1 MADQM
6 RTDAAFLF
14 PSSSCAEYGNQS
26 LCCVSLSCSWA
37 VVVKWGSVCVVS
49 VPSTGREQELTSH
62 TLQLAGTTS
71 KWNIPAICWNIEL
84 GRFQYMKE
92 VCTFFSLLSSK
103 SLLGTCSFKSCHL
116 SAALENA
123 EFSFRSF
130 CVFIVS
136 LCHHCVQTW
145 LSRIFFTSQ
154 EYF

>member
-6 RTDAAFLF
+6 STDAAFLF
-14 PSSSCAEYGNQS
+14 PRAACAEYDKQS

-37 VVVKWGSVCVVS
+37 VVVKWGTVCVVS
-49 VPSTGREQELTSH
+49 VPSTGQEQELASR
-62 TLQLAGTTS
+62 TLELAGTIS
-71 KWNIPAICWNIEL
+71 KWNIPAICWNIQL
-84 GRFQYMKE
+84 SSFWCMKE
-92 VCTFFSLLSSK
+92 VCAFFSFLSNK
-103 SLLGTCSFKSCHL
+103 SLLGTSSFKSCHL
-116 SAALENA
+116 SAALANT

-136 LCHHCVQTW
+136 LYRHCVQTW